1 MDYRAN
7 ERNRRTTLA
16 NSEVKVTPRGFE
28 PLFKSSGNMNI
39 PHLGSAK
46 SGAFLSD
53 FTSENAASPPYEP
66 PVPTDPDL
74 EAVVSA
80 WSKLP
85 SALKAGIV
93 AMVKAADGAEASIL
107 TR

>member
-1 MDYRAN
+1 MDYRVN

-39 PHLGSAK
+39 PHLEGNNCS
-46 SGAFLSD
+46 AFLSN
-53 FTSENAASPPYEP
+53 FTSQDAASPPRETP
-66 PVPTDPDL
+66 APTDPDL
-74 EAVVSA
+74 SAVVSA
-80 WSKLP
+80 WAQLP

-93 AMVKAADGAEASIL
+93 AMVKAAEN
-107 TR
+107 

>member
-1 MDYRAN
+1 MDYRVN

-28 PLFKSSGNMNI
+28 PLFKSSGNINI

-46 SGAFLSD
+46 SGAYLSD
-53 FTSENAASPPYEP
+53 FTSQDAASPPCEP
-66 PVPTDPDL
+66 PTPIDPDL
-74 EAVVSA
+74 SAVVNS
-80 WSKLP
+80 WLKLP

-93 AMVKAADGAEASIL
+93 AMVRAAEDAK
-107 TR
+107 

>member
-7 ERNRRTTLA
+7 EPNRRTTLA

-46 SGAFLSD
+46 SGAYLSD
-53 FTSENAASPPYEP
+53 FTSQDAASPPCEP
-66 PVPTDPDL
+66 PTPTDPDL
-74 EAVVSA
+74 SAVVNA
-80 WSKLP
+80 WAKLP

-93 AMVKAADGAEASIL
+93 AMVRAASDA
-107 TR
+107 

>member
-28 PLFKSSGNMNI
+28 PLFKSSGNINI

-53 FTSENAASPPYEP
+53 FTSQDAASPPCEP
-66 PVPTDPDL
+66 PAHNDPDL

-80 WSKLP
+80 WAKLP

-93 AMVKAADGAEASIL
+93 AMVKAADGAQ
-107 TR
+107 

>member
-28 PLFKSSGNMNI
+28 PLLKSSGNMNI
-39 PHLGSAK
+39 PQLEGNNCS
-46 SGAFLSD
+46 AFLSN
-53 FTSENAASPPYEP
+53 FTSQDAISPSCEP
-66 PVPTDPDL
+66 PAHKDPDL
-74 EAVVSA
+74 SAVVSA
-80 WSKLP
+80 WGKLP

-93 AMVKAADGAEASIL
+93 AMVKAAEDAK
-107 TR
+107 

>member
-1 MDYRAN
+1 MNYRVN

-46 SGAFLSD
+46 SGAYLSD
-53 FTSENAASPPYEP
+53 FTSQDAASPPCEP
-66 PVPTDPDL
+66 PTPTDPDL
-74 EAVVSA
+74 SAVVNA
-80 WSKLP
+80 WAKLP

-93 AMVKAADGAEASIL
+93 AMVRAASDA
-107 TR
+107 

>member
-1 MDYRAN
+1 MDYRVN

-39 PHLGSAK
+39 PHFGSAK
-46 SGAFLSD
+46 SGAYLSD
-53 FTSENAASPPYEP
+53 FTSENAASPPCETP
-66 PVPTDPDL
+66 APTDPDL
-74 EAVVSA
+74 SALVSA

-93 AMVKAADGAEASIL
+93 AMVRAASDSM
-107 TR
+107 

>member
-1 MDYRAN
+1 MDYRVN

-28 PLFKSSGNMNI
+28 PLFKSSGNTNI
-39 PHLGSAK
+39 PHLGYAK
-46 SGAFLSD
+46 SDAFLSD
-53 FTSENAASPPYEP
+53 FSSRDSISPSCDP
-66 PVPTDPDL
+66 PTPIDPDL

-80 WSKLP
+80 WGKLP

-93 AMVKAADGAEASIL
+93 AMVKAAI
-107 TR
+107 

>member
-46 SGAFLSD
+46 SDAYLSD
-53 FTSENAASPPYEP
+53 FTPQDAISPPCELP
-66 PVPTDPDL
+66 AHNDSDL

-93 AMVKAADGAEASIL
+93 AMVRAAGDAM
-107 TR
+107 